1 MGIRK
6 TILRKKIEEELKTE
20 KPSIDKIINY
30 IDEYEV
36 ANLETIKKLKRK
48 RKLEF
53 RKINGAIKQ
62 TINAHGPITK
72 DFIGSATKRIYGSLL
87 EEKKE
92 NKFLNFLRWIL
103 GKR

>member
-1 MGIRK
+1 MRIRK

>member
-1 MGIRK
+1 MRIRK

-92 NKFLNFLRWIL
+92 NKVIKFLKWML